1 MGEIMRASS
10 KSSKI
15 LLFIAKKQCRE
26 YTELKQY
33 ASEELGITENHL
45 KKILSVLAKRK
56 FINRYWSYIGG
67 RKRRRYCINPSKVL
81 LFELD

>member
-10 KSSKI
+10 KSGKI
-15 LLFIAKKQCRE
+15 LLFIARKQCRE

-33 ASEELGITENHL
+33 AKELGITENHL
-45 KKILSVLAKRK
+45 KKILSVLAKKK
-56 FINRYWSYIGG
+56 FINRYWFTSGR
-67 RKRRRYCINPSKVL
+67 RKRRRYCINPSKVM